1 MFKEYFDILLSADAS
16 PINTRIWIMFLR
28 VTGYLPA
35 KTALEKIKLFLAGK
49 HFRIGNLGEYNVIFG
64 EKDCLPALANRKIIV
79 HDPCSQHELGMFI
92 HEPDKI
98 SLTDL
103 PAEFNT
109 KDNALVFLLIP

>member
-16 PINTRIWIMFLR
+16 PINSRVWIMFLR

-49 HFRIGNLGEYNVIFG
+49 HFRIGNLGEYKAIFG
-64 EKDCLPALANRKIIV
+64 EKSGLIILTGKKIIV
-79 HDPCSQHELGMFI
+79 HTPLNKHELGMFI

-98 SLTDL
+98 SLADL
-103 PAEFNT
+103 PAKFNAE
-109 KDNALVFLLIP
+109 DNTLVFLLIP